1 MVDQVGK
8 SPMQVLLSLLHS
20 NGYVYE
26 ITTTGLNELENLF
39 FIHPTSFDIWRAF
52 PYVLIIDVTYK
63 ANHYNM
69 PFLEVVGVTSTNK
82 TFSITFAFMHNEKTI
97 NYTWVLNCLKLTL
110 MNDLNIMG
118 DIPKVFHPYIKN
130 IRNVK
135 PDGNC
140 GFRALVVCLG
150 LDEHEYYEY
159 IRQQMREELQNRYHI
174 YADIFVRDVN
184 SLNHDLCF
192 FGLPSPEEHWMKMPE
207 AGVLI
212 ANKFGV
218 IVHSLSMS
226 DSFSIFPFWSG
237 PEEIQHHRALT
248 IALVNDENHYVM
260 VELQGGYPMPTIM
273 PYWNFRNISM
283 SVAGWETM
291 YRWRL
296 ELYTQLYRR
305 ESCFVDLGD

>member
-1 MVDQVGK
+1 MEPVIDWNEVPDK
-8 SPMQVLLSLLHS
+8 PARHS
-20 NGYVYE
+20 SYM
-26 ITTTGLNELENLF
+26 IDLNEV
-39 FIHPTSFDIWRAF
+39 P
-52 PYVLIIDVTYK
+52 
-63 ANHYNM
+63 
-69 PFLEVVGVTSTNK
+69 
-82 TFSITFAFMHNEKTI
+82 
-97 NYTWVLNCLKLTL
+97 L
-110 MNDLNIMG
+110 MNHLNIMG
-118 DIPKVFHPYIKN
+118 DIPKVFHPYITN

-140 GFRALVVCLG
+140 GFRALAVCLG

-174 YADIFVRDVN
+174 YAGIFFRDVN
-184 SLNHDLCF
+184 SLYQDLCF
-192 FGLPSPEEHWMKMPE
+192 FGSPCPREHWMKMPE

-226 DSFSIFPFWSG
+226 GSFTIFLFWSG

-260 VELQGGYPMPTIM
+260 VELQGGYPMPTIT

-283 SVAGWETM
+283 SAAGWETM

-296 ELYTQLYRR
+296 ELYTQLDRR
-305 ESCFVDLGD
+305 ESGFVDLGD